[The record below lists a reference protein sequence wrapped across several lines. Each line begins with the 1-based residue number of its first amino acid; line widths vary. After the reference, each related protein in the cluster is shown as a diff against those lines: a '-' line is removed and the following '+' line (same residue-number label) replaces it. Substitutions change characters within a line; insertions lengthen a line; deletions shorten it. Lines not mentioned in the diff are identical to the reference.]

1 MDDADVFKPLFWLG
15 TTRKDLRRFPEAVRE
30 TIGYGLYL
38 AQKGGKHRDAK
49 PLKGFHGAGVLEI
62 VDDHDGDTYRA
73 IYTVK
78 LAGAVYVLH
87 AFQKKSKKG
96 IATPKHVMDLVK
108 ERLQQARKHY
118 AELDP

>member
-15 TTRKDLRRFPEAVRE
+15 TTRKDLRSFPEAVRE

-73 IYTVK
+73 VYTVK

-87 AFQKKSKKG
+87 AFPKKSKTG
-96 IATPKHVMDLVK
+96 IATPKHVMNLVK
-108 ERLQQARKHY
+108 ERLKQARQHY